1 MNFNLFALFTAALVS
16 AQGSALQ
23 TCNGDRWN
31 NELNKAY
38 YVDEVKGFITSANT
52 FLARSGL
59 PKKHRVVGPKYPGDR
74 AYFVD
79 RLTITVDENNI
90 VTSLSCV

>member
-23 TCNGDRWN
+23 SCKGDRWN

-38 YVDEVKGFITSANT
+38 YVDEAKGFITSVNT
-52 FLARSGL
+52 FLPRSGL
-59 PKKHRVVGPKYPGDR
+59 PARHRVVGGKYPGDY
-74 AYFVD
+74 AYFQD
-79 RLTITVDENNI
+79 RLTIAVDDNNF
-90 VTSLSCV
+90 VVSLSCN